1 MKCICELI
9 KEGCSEKLST
19 GEWNDIYM
27 RKEYGNYYIEAIADG
42 NAYLTLNYCPKCGR
56 KLEEDD

>member
-9 KEGCSEKLST
+9 KEGHSETISIGT
-19 GEWNDIYM
+19 YVNIYM
-27 RKEYGNYYIEAIADG
+27 RKEYGEYYIEAKADG
-42 NAYLTLNYCPKCGR
+42 NAYLKLNYCPKCGR

>member
-9 KEGCSEKLST
+9 KEGHSEKLSV
-19 GEWNDIYM
+19 GDWNDIYM
-27 RKEYGNYYIEAIADG
+27 RKEDGKYYIEAIADG
-42 NAYLTLNYCPKCGR
+42 NAYWTLNYCPKCGR